1 MRRLVSLC
9 LLLTLLAGCVS
20 APAGTT
26 AAPTTAPTTVP
37 TTAPTEP
44 VPTEDPAD
52 SIRTGYYLLTGIS
65 DGETSIDG
73 FAMAAFRGYLQINP
87 DRTGLLSLNGVIEH
101 VEWSGRYL
109 TIDGITCKFT
119 IEDNV
124 MQLNYKYEFDAEF
137 TYSGDEID
145 PYYLNAP
152 LEPGMYIL
160 THYVDGG
167 ETWYFEDPDIT
178 LGYFHL
184 LPDGT
189 GKYYNGNAEF
199 DLSWKNDVL
208 IISSTPLIYQ
218 FIPAE
223 QTEDGVAML
232 ILHDFGWDMT
242 IFRAIDDN
250 VSDDF

>member
-1 MRRLVSLC
+1 MRRILC
-9 LLLTLLAGCVS
+9 LCLILVLLTGCVS
-20 APAGTT
+20 APAETT
-26 AAPTTAPTTVP
+26 AAPAETTTAPTT
-37 TTAPTEP
+37 TPTEP
-44 VPTEDPAD
+44 MPTEDPAD

-119 IEDNV
+119 IEDDV
-124 MQLNYKYEFDAEF
+124 MQLNYKYEFDMEF

-160 THYVDGG
+160 THYVQDG
-167 ETWYFEDPDIT
+167 ETWYFENPDIT

-189 GKYYNGNAEF
+189 GMYSNGETEY

-218 FIPAE
+218 FFSAE

-232 ILHDFGWDMT
+232 ILHDFGWDMA

-250 VSDDF
+250 VSDDL